1 MVVMGSA
8 PKPEELVQQMKQ
20 VIGMWSEL
28 EELERLSAAATAKT
42 ADNEEVIGNRIRR
55 CGEDL
60 HRSLSDLVRCKSK
73 LALEAGDAVPELQ
86 TASGLEAALGD
97 LERLAASVAQDVAA
111 VTAALVSGE
120 VTVLKKGECK
130 SVQEVLASVAEAEQ
144 ALQGCEQAALL
155 RLTNLLENL
164 CVEVTDLQAERLS
177 ADQTIQV
184 LKEKNSVL
192 IEQMQQSGLDVKV
205 EASPAPV
212 HGQDDGSGE
221 RRGTAVFGLQS
232 RGSLDQSSILGSEQG
247 REPASPPLPWEQSPQ
262 RVDDGLWS
270 ARPCNVRRVNATST
284 SPLRSVHA
292 PVPGSW
298 TPTRT
303 VPSPGRLR
311 SVTTTTRW
319 TQRGASPGPVLSRR
333 GPVVVSSPVRTI
345 PVQRI
350 PPPLRS

>member
-28 EELERLSAAATAKT
+28 EELERLSSVAAAKS
-42 ADNEEVIGNRIRR
+42 ADTEEVVCNRIRR
-55 CGEDL
+55 CEGDL
-60 HRSLSDLVRCKSK
+60 HRTLSDLARCKGK
-73 LALEAGDAVPELQ
+73 LALEGEDAVSELQ
-86 TASGLEAALGD
+86 AQSGMEAALSQ
-97 LERLAASVAQDVAA
+97 LETFAARVAQDVAA
-111 VTAALVSGE
+111 VTAALVSGD

-177 ADQTIQV
+177 ADRTIHE

-192 IEQMQQSGLDVKV
+192 VDQMQQSGLDVKV
-205 EASPAPV
+205 EAASVGGA
-212 HGQDDGSGE
+212 DGASGE
-221 RRGTAVFGLQS
+221 RRGTAMFGVQS
-232 RGSLDQSSILGSEQG
+232 RGSLDQSSILGSELG
-247 REPASPPLPWEQSPQ
+247 RGTASPPLPWEQSPQ

-270 ARPCNVRRVNATST
+270 ARPCSVRRVDATSV
-284 SPLRSVHA
+284 SPSRSGHA
-292 PVPGSW
+292 PLPGSW
-298 TPTRT
+298 TPTRAA
-303 VPSPGRLR
+303 PSPGRLR

-319 TQRGASPGPVLSRR
+319 TQRGASPGPVMSRR
-333 GPVVVSSPVRTI
+333 GRVVVSSPIRTI
-345 PVQRI
+345 PVQRV
-350 PPPLRS
+350 PPPPRS